1 MNKKSVS
8 ATILILFI
16 ALFFSVVGSCFSM
29 FVYKDSRTLVER
41 VGIITDSNVKIYK
54 DKELKKQ
61 ITKLKLSD
69 MELGLKPATGEID
82 AETQIPSTIDD
93 KGTSEGYY
101 STVYVKSASN
111 FRISIHN
118 IKIDSDHDEN
128 LIKEERKNIFVGI
141 KDLKN
146 SVKTLENEGVE
157 ICRYTDV
164 SEPIEITFLI
174 WLGSLSSDELEGAK
188 ISFDIKFVAI

>member
-8 ATILILFI
+8 ATILVLFL
-16 ALFFSVVGSCFSM
+16 ALFFSVVGSCFSS
-29 FVYKDSRTLVER
+29 FVYKYKRTLVEK
-41 VGIITDSNVKIYK
+41 VGLIAGNGIEIFSNEKLTTKI
-54 DKELKKQ
+54 D
-61 ITKLKLSD
+61 KLKLSE
-69 MELGLKPATGEID
+69 MELGLKPVTGEMD
-82 AETQIPSTIDD
+82 EETQIPSTIDD
-93 KGTSEGYY
+93 EGTSEGYY
-101 STVYVKSASN
+101 STIYVKSSGN

-146 SVKTLENEGVE
+146 SVKTLENDGIE
-157 ICRYTDV
+157 ICRYVDAEKPV
-164 SEPIEITFLI
+164 KITFFI
-174 WLGSLSSDELEGAK
+174 WLGSLASEELEGAK

>member
-8 ATILILFI
+8 ATILVLFL
-16 ALFFSVVGSCFSM
+16 ALFFSVVGSCFSS
-29 FVYKDSRTLVER
+29 FVYKYTRTLVEN
-41 VGIITDSNVKIYK
+41 VGLIAGEGIEIFSNEKLTKKTD
-54 DKELKKQ
+54 
-61 ITKLKLSD
+61 KLKLSE
-69 MELGLKPATGEID
+69 MELGLKPVTGEMD
-82 AETQIPSTIDD
+82 EETQIPSTIDD
-93 KGTSEGYY
+93 EGTSEGYY
-101 STVYVKSASN
+101 STVYVKSGGN

-146 SVKTLENEGVE
+146 SVKTLENDGVE
-157 ICRYTDV
+157 ICRYVDAEKPV
-164 SEPIEITFLI
+164 KITFFI
-174 WLGSLSSDELEGAK
+174 WLGSLASEELEGAK